1 MALESERLDPP
12 RREHPVTETQPA
24 GTGTAGAA
32 RGARH
37 QAGPGRLVLI
47 IAGAQLM
54 VVLDSTIVNVALP
67 SMGEYFDKNQ
77 TDMTWALNAYSLAF
91 GGLLLLGGRS
101 GDILGRRRMFII
113 GLGLFTAGSFLAGV
127 AVNFPMLLAGRV
139 VQGLGGAIAAPT
151 ALSLITNEFEE
162 GHERTRALAVYAAV
176 SGAGAAL
183 GLLAGGVLT
192 NYFSWRWVLF
202 VNVPIGAILMFGAAM
217 YLHQTERL
225 KGKFDFLGAA
235 MSVAGM
241 VSLVYGFIH
250 VAHDGW
256 GNTETFLVFTAS
268 ILLLVGFGFY
278 EAFGT
283 ATPMMPM
290 RIFENGSR
298 LGTYLVMLV
307 VGAAMFGMFYF
318 ITFFVQGV
326 RDYSAL
332 KTGLAFLPIAFVIGV
347 TSQIVSKLL
356 PKYGPKLLIV
366 IGTSIL
372 TVALLWLSTV
382 DAHSSFAGV
391 LLPGELVLALAM
403 GFLFVPLTTVAVSKV
418 ADTDAGLASALL
430 NVGQQVGG
438 AIGLSVLATVFATSA
453 KGYANDHSQSLQKV
467 IGTLPAPLREPLGK
481 FVSSS
486 GGNGVQQ
493 SDIAKFIGDLPA
505 SERGPATGFFNGPYR
520 NFAHDL
526 QAHASGRGFLAAA
539 MFAVAAILI
548 AVFVIKI
555 KKEEAPAEPVAEAA
569 VPA

>member
-1 MALESERLDPP
+1 MTNTR
-12 RREHPVTETQPA
+12 PVKVA
-24 GTGTAGAA
+24 GR
-32 RGARH
+32 RGARRH
-37 QAGPGRLVLI
+37 ASPALVLLI

-54 VVLDSTIVNVALP
+54 VVLDGTIVNVALP
-67 SMGEYFDKNQ
+67 SMSEYFGKNQ
-77 TDMTWALNAYSLAF
+77 TDMTWALNSYSLAF

-101 GDILGRRRMFII
+101 GDILGRRRMFIV
-113 GLGLFTAGSFLAGV
+113 GLFLFTSGSFLAGI

-162 GHERTRALAVYAAV
+162 GAERTRALAVYAAV

-202 VNVPIGAILMFGAAM
+202 VNVPIGAVLMVGAFM

-225 KGKFDFLGAA
+225 KGKFDLLGALL
-235 MSVAGM
+235 SVAGM

-256 GNTETFLVFTAS
+256 GNTETFLVFTAA
-268 ILLLVGFGFY
+268 IVLLVGFGLY
-278 EAFGT
+278 EAFVA

-318 ITFFVQGV
+318 ITFFIQGV
-326 RDYSAL
+326 REYSAL
-332 KTGLAFLPIAFVIGV
+332 KTGFAFLPVAFVIGI
-347 TSQIVSKLL
+347 TSQIVAKLL
-356 PKYGPKLLIV
+356 PRYGPKVLIV

-372 TVALLWLSTV
+372 TVAMLWLSTV
-382 DAHSSFAGV
+382 DAHSSFPGV

-453 KGYANDHSQSLQKV
+453 KGYASDHAQSLRTA
-467 IGTLPAPLREPLGK
+467 IATLPGPLREPLGK
-481 FVSSS
+481 FVSNS
-486 GGNGVQQ
+486 GGNGVQPA
-493 SDIAKFIGDLPA
+493 DIKKFVNGLPA
-505 SERGPATGFFNGPYR
+505 SERGPAAGFFNGPYR
-520 NFAHDL
+520 DFAHDL
-526 QAHASGRGFLAAA
+526 QAHASGRGFFAGA

-555 KKEEAPAEPVAEAA
+555 KKDEVPADAPAEAA